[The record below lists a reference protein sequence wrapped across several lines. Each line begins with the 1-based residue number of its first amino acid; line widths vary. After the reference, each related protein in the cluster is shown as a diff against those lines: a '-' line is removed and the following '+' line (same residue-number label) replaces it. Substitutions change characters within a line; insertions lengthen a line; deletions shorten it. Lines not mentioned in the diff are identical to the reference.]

1 MGLSVQAIAGI
12 VIAAVVT
19 AVANVMIRAGIER
32 FGGFSPGSISD
43 AVWQFVNLLLQPVF
57 FAGFMLYFVAALV
70 WFRTIAIAPLTV
82 AYPLMVSLTFVLVT
96 VGAVVCWG
104 EPMTVR
110 KLVGLV
116 IIVVGIT
123 LVSTSAAVV

>member
-1 MGLSVQAIAGI
+1 MGLSLQAIAGI
-12 VIAAVVT
+12 MIAAVVT

-57 FAGFMLYFVAALV
+57 FAGFVLYFVAALV

-96 VGAVVCWG
+96 VGAVVC
-104 EPMTVR
+104 
-110 KLVGLV
+110 
-116 IIVVGIT
+116 
-123 LVSTSAAVV
+123 